1 MTSSLSNIHDEA
13 GSKGEPLVVGDW
25 FMVSVSHLNHFLFSF
40 EVFLNIFD
48 LVKLQ
53 NHGPT
58 FSCFIGYRKGDEDIE
73 GEGDEDGGDKA
84 EEEEEDEE
92 VLDEMLLHK
101 TLLLQ
106 TFTGCEYELKKVPAS
121 KLITVGLR
129 SSCWLTHSYN
139 NSIKTSTSWDLC
151 TPCHMIV
158 SCCICVLCCVSC
170 FLLH

>member
-1 MTSSLSNIHDEA
+1 MMCLHEEA
-13 GSKGEPLVVGDW
+13 GGQGEPLVVGDR
-25 FMVSVSHLNHFLFSF
+25 FVVRVPHS
-40 EVFLNIFD
+40 E
-48 LVKLQ
+48 
-53 NHGPT
+53 
-58 FSCFIGYRKGDEDIE
+58 GYEHIEGNSDEDR
-73 GEGDEDGGDKA
+73 GDKA

-121 KLITVGLR
+121 KLITVELR
-129 SSCWLTHSYN
+129 LSCWLTHSYN

>member
-1 MTSSLSNIHDEA
+1 MQILPFNKTYSCLATYTFDSQCCPA
-13 GSKGEPLVVGDW
+13 SKRT
-25 FMVSVSHLNHFLFSF
+25 HA
-40 EVFLNIFD
+40 
-48 LVKLQ
+48 
-53 NHGPT
+53 PT
-58 FSCFIGYRKGDEDIE
+58 CCIAYRKRDEDVQ

-106 TFTGCEYELKKVPAS
+106 TFTGCEYELKKVPPS

-158 SCCICVLCCVSC
+158 SCCICVLRCVSC
-170 FLLH
+170 FLSH